1 MKELRTSKGISVSF
15 VAKKLGISRNRLYK
29 IENGETTL
37 PAEFI
42 PVLSYL
48 YGVTPDEIIERRVE
62 EWKGQK

>member
-1 MKELRTSKGISVSF
+1 MKELRRSKGITATF
-15 VAKKLGISRNRLYK
+15 VAKKLGISRDRLSR
-29 IENGETTL
+29 IENGDSSL